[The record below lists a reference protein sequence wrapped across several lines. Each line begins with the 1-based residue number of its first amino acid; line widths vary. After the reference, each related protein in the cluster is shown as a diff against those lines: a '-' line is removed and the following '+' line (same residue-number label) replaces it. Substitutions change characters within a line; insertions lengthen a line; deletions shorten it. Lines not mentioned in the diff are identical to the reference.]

1 MKVAVLSGKGG
12 TGKTF
17 ITVNLA
23 FVAGESLYIDCDVEE
38 PNGHLFLKPEIQ
50 EVESVSVQVPR
61 VFDDVCSECRQCVDF
76 CKFNALAFIKNKV
89 KVYKE
94 LCHSC
99 GGCMLLCPEKA
110 IALEDRMIGV
120 VQSGKSKSVMTKT
133 GVLNI
138 GEASGVPIIRRL
150 LEGLPEDVNVFVD
163 CPPGSS
169 CLVMESIKDADYC
182 VLVTEPT
189 IYGVHNTGLVYELVK
204 LFNKPFGI
212 VLNKVSDDAL
222 VAREFASKNN
232 IHILA
237 EFPYDAQIAKLSSEG
252 ELLAAK
258 SEEYK
263 VVFSDILQKIVM
275 EVGHETTI
283 HTKW

>member
-1 MKVAVLSGKGG
+1 
-12 TGKTF
+12 
-17 ITVNLA
+17 
-23 FVAGESLYIDCDVEE
+23 
-38 PNGHLFLKPEIQ
+38 
-50 EVESVSVQVPR
+50 
-61 VFDDVCSECRQCVDF
+61 
-76 CKFNALAFIKNKV
+76 
-89 KVYKE
+89 
-94 LCHSC
+94 
-99 GGCMLLCPEKA
+99 
-110 IALEDRMIGV
+110 
-120 VQSGKSKSVMTKT
+120 MTKT

-150 LEGLPEDVNVFVD
+150 LEELPEKENVFID

-189 IYGVHNTGLVYELVK
+189 IYGAHNTGLVYELVK

-222 VAREFASKNN
+222 VAREFCSKNN
-232 IHILA
+232 IDILA
-237 EFPYDAQIAKLSSEG
+237 EFPYDLRIAKLTSDG

-258 SEEYK
+258 SEDYK

-283 HTKW
+283 DIKR